1 MKSAKQLVGF
11 QTVIRRFADQGEKTG
26 WTYIKIPA
34 AYAEQIHPGN
44 KKSFRVKGKLDEYA
58 FEKISLLPFGDGD
71 FIMALNATIRK
82 AIRKAEGAKLSVKM
96 ELDEREPEAS
106 PEFVASMK
114 DEPGA
119 YTAFYKLSKSHQHYF
134 INWIQAA
141 KTDQTRAKRI
151 AHAVNALAQGLG
163 FREALMNSKK
173 DRDDLLSGL

>member
-1 MKSAKQLVGF
+1 MKSAKPRVCF
-11 QTVIRRFADQGEKTG
+11 HTVIRRFADQGEKTG

-34 AYAEQIHPGN
+34 ACTEQIHPGN
-44 KKSFRVKGKLDEYA
+44 KKSFRVKGKLDDHA

-82 AIRKAEGAKLSVKM
+82 AIRKAEGAKLSVQM
-96 ELDEREPEAS
+96 ELDEREPEPS
-106 PEFVASMK
+106 PEFVASMN

-119 YTAFYKLSKSHQHYF
+119 YAAFNKLPKSHRHYF
-134 INWIQAA
+134 INWIEAA
-141 KTDQTRAKRI
+141 KTDQTRAKRM

-173 DRDDLLSGL
+173 ERDDLLPGL